1 MRPIEL
7 VEILRQENPD
17 LLGNIPDKRVARIIR
32 LALARLALEIDAADE
47 GVVKVLGFGN
57 FRIRQIEQEKAGE
70 TVKIRR
76 VIFRPA
82 SKAAVE
88 KKSPPVKP

>member
-32 LALARLALEIDAADE
+32 LALARLALEIDSSAE
-47 GVVKVLGFGN
+47 GVVKVPGFGN
-57 FRIRQIEQEKAGE
+57 FRIRHIEQAKDGQ
-70 TVKIRR
+70 TVKIKR
-76 VIFRPA
+76 VIFKPA
-82 SKAAVE
+82 SKAPVE
-88 KKSPPVKP
+88 KK